1 MNCIILAA
9 GRNTRLD
16 NGIPK
21 SLLSVQ
27 GETLMERHMRL
38 FSAVGVTNFCIVTGY
53 RNEML
58 EDFFE
63 KNQDR
68 LPPVTL
74 VHNPDFDQANGI
86 SLLCAA
92 EWIQRKSEENFFF
105 TMADHFFTED
115 FLMEAVKGME
125 TLDVLTLLVDR
136 PGKLNAHIDLEDV
149 TKVKVSEN
157 KIAEIGKHLAE
168 YDVYDTGLF
177 LANKRMFDHL
187 KNCIDNGGDSISN
200 MVQALASIKKADVYE
215 VSGYFWN
222 DVDTPS
228 DLDATRGR

>member
-27 GETLMERHMRL
+27 GETLMERHLRQ
-38 FSAVGVTNFCIVTGY
+38 FTSIGVKRFCVVTGY

-58 EDFFE
+58 EDFFSTRIDQFNVE
-63 KNQDR
+63 
-68 LPPVTL
+68 L
-74 VHNPDFDQANGI
+74 VHNPQFDLANGI
-86 SLLCAA
+86 SLFRAA
-92 EWIQRKSEENFFF
+92 EWADQLPEENFFF

-115 FLMEAVKGME
+115 FLKDAMKAKESLE
-125 TLDVLTLLVDR
+125 ILTLVVDR
-136 PGKLNAHIDLEDV
+136 PSELNAHIDLEDV

-157 KIAEIGKHLAE
+157 KIKEIGKHLAD

-177 LANKRMFDHL
+177 MANRSMFSYL
-187 KNCIDNGGDSISN
+187 KECIDNGGDSISN
-200 MVQALASIKKADVYE
+200 MVQSLAAKGKADVFE
-215 VSGYFWN
+215 VSGHFWN

-228 DLDATRGR
+228 DLDTTRGR

>member
-27 GETLMERHMRL
+27 GETLMERHLRQ
-38 FSAVGVTNFCIVTGY
+38 FTSIGVKQFCVVTGY

-58 EDFFE
+58 EDFFSSLKDQYDVE
-63 KNQDR
+63 
-68 LPPVTL
+68 L
-74 VHNPDFDQANGI
+74 VHNPQFDLANGI
-86 SLLCAA
+86 SLYCASEWAQQLA
-92 EWIQRKSEENFFF
+92 EEQFFF

-115 FLMEAVKGME
+115 FLRDSMRAKQSLEI
-125 TLDVLTLLVDR
+125 LTLVVDR
-136 PGKLNAHIDLEDV
+136 PSKQNAHIDLDDV
-149 TKVKVSEN
+149 TKVKISEN
-157 KIAEIGKHLAE
+157 KIKEIGKHLTD

-177 LANKRMFDHL
+177 LASKSMFGYL
-187 KNCIDNGGDSISN
+187 KQCIDNGGDSISN
-200 MVQALASIKKADVYE
+200 MVQSLAALGKADVFE
-215 VSGYFWN
+215 VSGHFWN

-228 DLDATRGR
+228 DLDTTRGR

>member
-27 GETLMERHMRL
+27 GETLMERHLRL
-38 FSAVGVTNFCIVTGY
+38 FSKIGVKRFCVVTGY

-58 EDFFE
+58 EDFFSTRKDQFNVE
-63 KNQDR
+63 
-68 LPPVTL
+68 L
-74 VHNPDFDQANGI
+74 VHNPKFDLANGI
-86 SLLCAA
+86 SLHCAA
-92 EWIQRKSEENFFF
+92 EWAEQLPEENFFF

-115 FLMEAVKGME
+115 FLSDAMQAKQ
-125 TLDVLTLLVDR
+125 TLDILTLVVDR
-136 PGKLNAHIDLEDV
+136 PSKLNAHIDLEDV
-149 TKVKVSEN
+149 TKVKISEN
-157 KIAEIGKHLAE
+157 KIKEIGKHLTD

-177 LANKRMFDHL
+177 LANKSMFGYL
-187 KNCIDNGGDSISN
+187 KECIDNGGDSISN
-200 MVQALASIKKADVYE
+200 MVQALASAGKADVYE
-215 VSGYFWN
+215 VSGHFWN

-228 DLDATRGR
+228 DLDTTRGR